1 MMPRPRAEVKKQTA
15 AGACDRVRQQHKRV
29 WQQHKQVDRNAQ
41 AAARP
46 ARRRAVTSLEEKQMP
61 ARHHVGFYGA
71 AFGTGFLFNAVKRN
85 GAPAVHTLK

>member
-1 MMPRPRAEVKKQTA
+1 MHGDGRLA
-15 AGACDRVRQQHKRV
+15 AAITPV
-29 WQQHKQVDRNAQ
+29 Q

-46 ARRRAVTSLEEKQMP
+46 ARRRAVASLEEKQMP